1 MQMEQMS
8 REEGKAV
15 LSVYLKNGSQE
26 LRNKLIVHFLP
37 IVRSAAAQLRGMSG
51 SSTEE
56 EDLIEIDIPNH
67 KIQLLVQ
74 ENEIKRRKEAWI
86 PKEQKL
92 KKGYLRRYAGSVT
105 SGSQGAVLE

>member
-56 EDLIEIDIPNH
+56 EDLD
-67 KIQLLVQ
+67 
-74 ENEIKRRKEAWI
+74 RK
-86 PKEQKL
+86 
-92 KKGYLRRYAGSVT
+92 SV
-105 SGSQGAVLE
+105 V